1 MESGK
6 IFPRVIEDKD
16 RKVLLDRLI
25 STKGRI
31 LTINTL
37 VQDTIFLEGPAKAL
51 HRLCPPLFRGS
62 LSKALLRQWRA
73 VGTGRNFEIQT
84 SEHTFRPLLESSSS
98 DCFRICSMQLWL
110 FSFRHFAKRY
120 LKSRQHRM
128 VSFWPSEGFSLQ
140 NMAILAERVG
150 FCSDQISNLRQD
162 TSEDKISQDFFR
174 SFCREEF
181 YQVERGPLD
190 TSARRLRHIWRAL
203 AKPEDK
209 TGSDPEYTTDNSD
222 AAADH
227 RFNCSRPAQY
237 QQERRHLFLDQI
249 YSIDQPRK
257 QYVTSL
263 AITRDII
270 FSFFGMSPLYEAI
283 TNQEVHPPNESN
295 GALLPRTEISG
306 LPREDN
312 LNTHDPSLADNQSMT
327 GDQISGLDTHM
338 HEAQDIPSDQVVDND
353 QDMGTEQALVD
364 QAQNV
369 DLDQRI
375 LAEGFEDEP
384 QPMFC
389 EGQISVHRSFKEM
402 LMLWFASNNNSL
414 VVLYLFETRTLYKFP
429 LPGNFLLRSTLSTL
443 ARTHYF
449 LMINEYGFNVADP
462 GKEFEE
468 AVKRQLLFVGK
479 RDHLGPS
486 NCDVSSDALRDYITK
501 YDVKTGKRYG
511 GEIETQPATKRQ
523 EKRTS

>member
-1 MESGK
+1 MSSSEATLGDLANEVAYQKLQYFVGCAIIELRHLKFESLDMMGVRE
-6 IFPRVIEDKD
+6 FDK
-16 RKVLLDRLI
+16 KNFQ
-25 STKGRI
+25 RI
-31 LTINTL
+31 LNIFEIEGCANLEPEHRIAATIDQETL
-37 VQDTIFLEGPAKAL
+37 KNGLVYTNISQETLLNPTSRLPLRFNNSQQLICLYGQ
-51 HRLCPPLFRGS
+51 HRL
-62 LSKALLRQWRA
+62 RA
-73 VGTGRNFEIQT
+73 GEAHGETE
-84 SEHTFRPLLESSSS
+84 
-98 DCFRICSMQLWL
+98 WL
-110 FSFRHFAKRY
+110 VDLY
-120 LKSRQHRM
+120 LD
-128 VSFWPSEGFSLQ
+128 
-140 NMAILAERVG
+140 ERVG

-181 YQVERGPLD
+181 YQVEKGPLD
-190 TSARRLRHIWRAL
+190 TGARRLRHIWRAL

-227 RFNCSRPAQY
+227 RFNCSRPVQY

-270 FSFFGMSPLYEAI
+270 FSFFGKSPLYEAI
-283 TNQEVHPPNESN
+283 TNQGVHPPNESN
-295 GALLPRTEISG
+295 GTLLPRTEISG

-327 GDQISGLDTHM
+327 GEQSSGLDTHM
-338 HEAQDIPSDQVVDND
+338 HETQDIPSDQVVDND

-429 LPGNFLLRSTLSTL
+429 LPGNFLLRSTLSNL

-486 NCDVSSDALRDYITK
+486 DCDVSSDALRDYITR